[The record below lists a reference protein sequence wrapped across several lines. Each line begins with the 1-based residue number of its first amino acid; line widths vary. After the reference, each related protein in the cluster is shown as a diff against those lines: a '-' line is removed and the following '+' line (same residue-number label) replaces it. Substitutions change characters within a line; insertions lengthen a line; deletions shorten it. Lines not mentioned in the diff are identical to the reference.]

1 MVLCSSFLPESGGGE
16 VEEEAS
22 FFVVII
28 IIIIKFIIA
37 RLAVLNVKI
46 SLVSSLS
53 LGTES
58 QLLIF
63 ASFDSLLVFYLIH
76 NTSSRLVLS
85 VYMESEWC
93 LCHCLFTQ
101 IKTV

>member
-1 MVLCSSFLPESGGGE
+1 

-22 FFVVII
+22 FFVVI

-53 LGTES
+53 LSLSLGTEN

-76 NTSSRLVLS
+76 NTSSRLALS
-85 VYMESEWC
+85 AYMESEWC
-93 LCHCLFTQ
+93 LFIACLR
-101 IKTV
+101 K

>member
-1 MVLCSSFLPESGGGE
+1 

-22 FFVVII
+22 FFVVI

-53 LGTES
+53 LSLSRDRES
-58 QLLIF
+58 IINF
-63 ASFDSLLVFYLIH
+63 CVF
-76 NTSSRLVLS
+76 
-85 VYMESEWC
+85 
-93 LCHCLFTQ
+93 
-101 IKTV
+101 